1 MSKFALVLSGGGS
14 KGAYEIGV
22 YMALKKMKKNIDIVT
37 GTSIGAINGVFIVQ
51 NDLRHALKLW
61 KKISFSVI
69 YNENDFPLDKDL
81 KLPEI
86 YMTHL
91 KNFIN
96 EGGTDPSKLS
106 NIFEEYFKPKKF
118 FTSKMDFGLVTYNLT
133 KNKPILKTK
142 KDLNQD
148 NIKDYVIASAS
159 CYPAFKPHVINDE
172 LYIDGGYYDNIPI
185 NLAIKMGADEVV
197 AVDLRA
203 IGFKKRLID
212 KGVSV
217 TYIAPRNYI
226 PSFLIF
232 DSISARHT
240 IKLGYNDA
248 MKTFGKLD
256 GDKLTFKKGQL
267 VKNYEK
273 NGENFKQNLHF
284 IFDNTKNEILKKLF
298 ETDIFQNIL
307 NQKTSYNNFNYIV
320 EKAGLILNFDE
331 SIIYRIN
338 SYNRGLLKSL
348 SEAEQ
353 IEINKIVGKLKDKK
367 IDNLIDH
374 RQIVKFFYDNLQNKN
389 KITKYIPLFT
399 DDFLVAIYIYT
410 VKGKHSNY

>member
-1 MSKFALVLSGGGS
+1 
-14 KGAYEIGV
+14 
-22 YMALKKMKKNIDIVT
+22 
-37 GTSIGAINGVFIVQ
+37 
-51 NDLRHALKLW
+51 
-61 KKISFSVI
+61 
-69 YNENDFPLDKDL
+69 
-81 KLPEI
+81 
-86 YMTHL
+86 
-91 KNFIN
+91 
-96 EGGTDPSKLS
+96 
-106 NIFEEYFKPKKF
+106 
-118 FTSKMDFGLVTYNLT
+118 MDFGLVTYNLT

-273 NGENFKQNLHF
+273 YGEIFKQNLHF
-284 IFDNTKNEILKKLF
+284 IFDNTKNEVLKKLF

-353 IEINKIVGKLKDKK
+353 IDINKIVGKLKDKK

>member
-22 YMALKKMKKNIDIVT
+22 YMALIKMHKKIDIVT
-37 GTSIGAINGVFIVQ
+37 GTSIGAVNGLFIVQ

-61 KKISFSVI
+61 KKMNFSAI
-69 YNENDFPLDKDL
+69 YSENDFPIDKNL

-106 NIFEEYFKPKKF
+106 SIFDKYFKPKSF
-118 FTSKMDFGLVTYNLT
+118 FNSPIDYGLVTYNLT
-133 KNKPILKTK
+133 KNKPVLKTK
-142 KDLNQD
+142 KDLTKD

-159 CYPAFKPHVINDE
+159 CYPAFKPHVIDDE

-185 NLAIKMGADEVV
+185 NLAIKMGADEII

-203 IGFKKRLID
+203 LGLKKKLID

-232 DSISARHT
+232 DSIEARQT
-240 IKLGYNDA
+240 IKLGFNDTL
-248 MKTFGKLD
+248 KTFDKLD
-256 GDKLTFKKGQL
+256 GERLTFKKGHL
-267 VKNYEK
+267 VKNYQK
-273 NGENFKQNLHF
+273 YGERFKENLHNF
-284 IFDNTKNEILKKLF
+284 FDNSQSEVLKKLF
-298 ETDIFQNIL
+298 KTDIFQNIL
-307 NQKTSYNNFNYIV
+307 KDKTSYKNFNNIV
-320 EKAGLILNFDE
+320 EKSGIFLGFDE
-331 SIIYRIN
+331 SVIYRIN
-338 SYNRGLLKSL
+338 TYNKGLLTSL
-348 SEAEQ
+348 SSVDK
-353 IEINKIVGKLKDKK
+353 IDVNKILSKIKDKQ
-367 IDNLIDH
+367 IDNLIDR
-374 RQIVKFFYDNLQNKN
+374 RQIVKYFYDNLKN
-389 KITKYIPLFT
+389 STKITKYIPLFT
-399 DDFLVAIYIYT
+399 NEFLVALYIAT
-410 VKGKHSNY
+410 IKGKHSNY

>member
-1 MSKFALVLSGGGS
+1 
-14 KGAYEIGV
+14 
-22 YMALKKMKKNIDIVT
+22 
-37 GTSIGAINGVFIVQ
+37 
-51 NDLRHALKLW
+51 
-61 KKISFSVI
+61 
-69 YNENDFPLDKDL
+69 
-81 KLPEI
+81 
-86 YMTHL
+86 
-91 KNFIN
+91 
-96 EGGTDPSKLS
+96 
-106 NIFEEYFKPKKF
+106 
-118 FTSKMDFGLVTYNLT
+118 
-133 KNKPILKTK
+133 
-142 KDLNQD
+142 
-148 NIKDYVIASAS
+148 
-159 CYPAFKPHVINDE
+159 
-172 LYIDGGYYDNIPI
+172 
-185 NLAIKMGADEVV
+185 
-197 AVDLRA
+197 
-203 IGFKKRLID
+203 
-212 KGVSV
+212 
-217 TYIAPRNYI
+217 
-226 PSFLIF
+226 
-232 DSISARHT
+232 
-240 IKLGYNDA
+240 

-273 NGENFKQNLHF
+273 YGEIFKQNLHF
-284 IFDNTKNEILKKLF
+284 IFDNTKNEVLKKLF

-353 IEINKIVGKLKDKK
+353 IDINKIVGKLKDKK